1 MRQIF
6 KVLVSIAVLAAMCG
20 CDRGQEQVENVPV
33 TPGRITLA
41 ATSEQMRSDGL
52 DMVEFTVSVT
62 DSEGAV
68 HDVTEYAEIYLDL
81 QKTPLQSL
89 PTRMGTIS
97 FMPYMV
103 FLFQMSLSSLHS
115 TICPNFLPI
124 RRKTMSP
131 SATGCFLSST
141 PVLHA

>member
-20 CDRGQEQVENVPV
+20 CDRGQEQVEDVPV
-33 TPGRITLA
+33 IPGRITLT
-41 ATSEQMRSDGL
+41 ATSEQMMSDGL

-81 QKTPLQSL
+81 QKTPLQS
-89 PTRMGTIS
+89 P
-97 FMPYMV
+97 V
-103 FLFQMSLSSLHS
+103 FSTDKEGDYLFYAVYGLSLSLEFNITTSSSLILIALIS
-115 TICPNFLPI
+115 PGSKSVSGFLD
-124 RRKTMSP
+124 T
-131 SATGCFLSST
+131 
-141 PVLHA
+141 